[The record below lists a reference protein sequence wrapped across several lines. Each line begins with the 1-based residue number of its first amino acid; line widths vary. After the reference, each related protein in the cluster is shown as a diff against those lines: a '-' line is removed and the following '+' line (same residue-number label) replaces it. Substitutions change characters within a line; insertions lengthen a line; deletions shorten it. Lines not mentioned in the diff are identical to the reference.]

1 MIFDNF
7 EGISVANTVQ
17 LTVYVVARL
26 AVVDAIAVT
35 HATAILRAIPPNRM
49 LNEAGKGR
57 REARVELTSVDVAG
71 HHLQNIGTITG
82 LVAPRPILMR
92 RIEPS

>member
-1 MIFDNF
+1 
-7 EGISVANTVQ
+7 

-35 HATAILRAIPPNRM
+35 NAAAILRAIPPNRM
-49 LNEAGKGR
+49 LNKAGKWR
-57 REARVELTSVDVAG
+57 RKARVELTSVDVAG
-71 HHLQNIGTITG
+71 HHLQNIGAITG
-82 LVAPRPILMR
+82 LVALRPILMR